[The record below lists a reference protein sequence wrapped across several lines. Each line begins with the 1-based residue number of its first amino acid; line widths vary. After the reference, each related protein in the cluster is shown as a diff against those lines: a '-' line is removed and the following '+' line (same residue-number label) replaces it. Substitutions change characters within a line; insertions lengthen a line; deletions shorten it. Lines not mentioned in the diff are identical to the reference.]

1 VDTRRAGTDDHALR
15 QWEVRRSV
23 GTHPRNVGWLVALR
37 RSSPVRWPGMLLRA
51 LLSTEPVLREFYPQ
65 APAGRRGLWLAR
77 WWRLTKAVHD
87 LPRAVRIARRIG

>member
-1 VDTRRAGTDDHALR
+1 
-15 QWEVRRSV
+15 
-23 GTHPRNVGWLVALR
+23 
-37 RSSPVRWPGMLLRA
+37 MLLRA

-87 LPRAVRIARRIG
+87 LPRAVHIARRIG